1 MFDFIAAADLH
12 LTNQKPENRKGNYFE
27 QILAK
32 FEQILNITK
41 EQTKTNLLVVAG
53 DFFDSPT
60 VSYDTTREVIKIIK
74 QHNVDILAVPGQHD
88 LRYHQSGLK
97 NTPLGVL
104 VESGFVSV
112 QNKTSFDITLA
123 GWNEE
128 PKEKADILIIH
139 KMITEE
145 FGLFPGHDYTNA
157 KTILKQYPW
166 AKLII
171 SGDNHRP
178 HIVKY
183 LNRFQLNCGSIMR
196 KNKDQIDYEPAIWG
210 INIEPRIKIKRIPLK
225 ILPSKEV
232 FDFDKIEK
240 NEIQDDIKKEAQELI
255 DKFIQ
260 EIENEETTKINFPKI
275 VQKIIQET
283 KPSEQVIKYVN
294 LIMEKIQK

>member
-12 LTNQKPENRKGNYFE
+12 LTNQKPKNRKGNYTE
-27 QILAK
+27 QILNK
-32 FEQILNITK
+32 FEQILQITIN
-41 EQTKTNLLVVAG
+41 QTHSNFLIVAG

-60 VSYDTTREVIKIIK
+60 VSYNITRKVIKIIK
-74 QHNVDILAVPGQHD
+74 KYNITILAIPGQHD

-104 VESGFVSV
+104 VESGFVSIK
-112 QNKTSFDITLA
+112 NRPDITLA

-128 PKEKADILIIH
+128 PKEKADILVLH

-145 FGLFPGHDYTNA
+145 FGLFPGHDYINA

-178 HIVKY
+178 HLVKY
-183 LNRFQLNCGSIMR
+183 KNRFQLNCGSMIR
-196 KNKDQIDYEPAIWG
+196 KNKDQIDYHPVVWG
-210 INIEPRIKIKRIPLK
+210 INLSPKIKIKKIPLK

-240 NEIQDDIKKEAQELI
+240 DEVQEEIKQEAQELI
-255 DKFIQ
+255 NKFIH
-260 EIENEETTKINFPKI
+260 ELENEETTKLNFPEI
-275 VQKIIQET
+275 LQKVIQET
-283 KPSEQVIKYVN
+283 KPKKEVIQKIN
-294 LIMEKIQK
+294 EIMEIIQK